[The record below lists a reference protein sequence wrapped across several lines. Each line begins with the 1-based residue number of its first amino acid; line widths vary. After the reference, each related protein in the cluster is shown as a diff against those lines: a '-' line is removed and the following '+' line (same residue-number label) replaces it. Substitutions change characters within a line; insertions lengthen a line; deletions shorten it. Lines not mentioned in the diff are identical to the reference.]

1 MSLLRD
7 ANNNLS
13 SKRVAGYVVL
23 SVVLIAFVGDLFEK
37 MEINESVANTLIMS
51 AAALLGIG
59 TFEKKYYCLKVR
71 LKYCYT
77 RLTHSE

>member
-7 ANNNLS
+7 VNNNLS

-23 SVVLIAFVGDLFEK
+23 AVVLIAFVGDLFEK
-37 MEINESVANTLIMS
+37 MDINESVANTLIMS

-59 TFEKKYYCLKVR
+59 TFEKKY
-71 LKYCYT
+71 
-77 RLTHSE
+77 

>member
-7 ANNNLS
+7 VNNNLS

-23 SVVLIAFVGDLFEK
+23 AVVLIAFVGDLFEK
-37 MEINESVANTLIMS
+37 MDINESVANTLIMS

-59 TFEKKYYCLKVR
+59 TFEKR
-71 LKYCYT
+71 
-77 RLTHSE
+77 H

>member
-7 ANNNLS
+7 TNNNLS
-13 SKRVAGYVVL
+13 SKRIAGYVIF
-23 SVVLIAFVGDLFEK
+23 SVVLLAFVGDLFEK

-59 TFEKKYYCLKVR
+59 TFEKK
-71 LKYCYT
+71 
-77 RLTHSE
+77 H

>member
-7 ANNNLS
+7 TNNNLS

-23 SVVLIAFVGDLFEK
+23 AVVLFAFVGDLFEK
-37 MEINESVANTLIMS
+37 LEINESVANTLIVS

-59 TFEKKYYCLKVR
+59 TFERKN
-71 LKYCYT
+71 
-77 RLTHSE
+77 

>member
-7 ANNNLS
+7 TNNNLS

-23 SVVLIAFVGDLFEK
+23 AVVLFAFVSDLFK
-37 MEINESVANTLIMS
+37 AMEINESVANTLAMS

-59 TFEKKYYCLKVR
+59 TFEKKN
-71 LKYCYT
+71 
-77 RLTHSE
+77 

>member
-7 ANNNLS
+7 TNNNLS

-23 SVVLIAFVGDLFEK
+23 AVVLFAFVSDLFEA
-37 MEINESVANTLIMS
+37 MEINESVANTLAMS

-59 TFEKKYYCLKVR
+59 TFEKKN
-71 LKYCYT
+71 
-77 RLTHSE
+77 

>member
-7 ANNNLS
+7 TNNNLS

-23 SVVLIAFVGDLFEK
+23 AVVLFAFVGDLFEK
-37 MEINESVANTLIMS
+37 LVINESVANTLIMS

-59 TFEKKYYCLKVR
+59 TFEKKN
-71 LKYCYT
+71 
-77 RLTHSE
+77 

>member
-13 SKRVAGYVVL
+13 SKRIAGYAVL
-23 SVVLIAFVGDLFEK
+23 SVVLCAFVGDLFEK

-51 AAALLGIG
+51 AATLLGIG
-59 TFEKKYYCLKVR
+59 TFEKK
-71 LKYCYT
+71 
-77 RLTHSE
+77 H

>member
-7 ANNNLS
+7 VNNNLS

-23 SVVLIAFVGDLFEK
+23 AVVLIAFVGDLFEK

-59 TFEKKYYCLKVR
+59 TFEKR
-71 LKYCYT
+71 
-77 RLTHSE
+77 H

>member
-23 SVVLIAFVGDLFEK
+23 AVVLIAFVGDLFEK
-37 MEINESVANTLIMS
+37 MDINESVANTLIMS

-59 TFEKKYYCLKVR
+59 TFEKR
-71 LKYCYT
+71 
-77 RLTHSE
+77 H

>member
-7 ANNNLS
+7 KNNNLS

-23 SVVLIAFVGDLFEK
+23 AVVLFAFVGDLFEK
-37 MEINESVANTLIMS
+37 LEINESVANTLAMY

-59 TFEKKYYCLKVR
+59 TFENKN
-71 LKYCYT
+71 
-77 RLTHSE
+77 

>member
-23 SVVLIAFVGDLFEK
+23 AVVLIAFVGDLFEK
-37 MEINESVANTLIMS
+37 IEINESVANTLIMS

-59 TFEKKYYCLKVR
+59 TFER
-71 LKYCYT
+71 LKRST
-77 RLTHSE
+77 NASK

>member
-7 ANNNLS
+7 VNNNLS

-23 SVVLIAFVGDLFEK
+23 AVVLIAFVGDLFEK

-51 AAALLGIG
+51 AAALLGIC
-59 TFEKKYYCLKVR
+59 TFEKK
-71 LKYCYT
+71 
-77 RLTHSE
+77 H